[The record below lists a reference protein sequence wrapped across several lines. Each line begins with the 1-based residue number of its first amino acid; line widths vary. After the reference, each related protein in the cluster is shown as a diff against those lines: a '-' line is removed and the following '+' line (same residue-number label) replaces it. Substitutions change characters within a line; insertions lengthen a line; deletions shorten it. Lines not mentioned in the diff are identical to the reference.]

1 MSGASLPT
9 IEGYKLNEAEYVLI
23 PDEWGKSS
31 DEGKWKQCMSHPSV
45 LIPDEW
51 GKSSDTRRGWAV
63 RVRFSLNPR

>member
-51 GKSSDTRRGWAV
+51 GKSSDCIQSKNLII
-63 RVRFSLNPR
+63 FNLLYS